1 VTSGRLGYLD
11 WGRGL
16 CVVLMIATHG
26 LYGWVRP
33 EDHGD
38 RVYRTMVLIGGF
50 PGAVFLFISG
60 MVLAL
65 AAESMHRRGESPRAV
80 FRAGLRRGLE
90 ILGYAFA
97 FRLWMFASGRFRTPI
112 DLLRVDILNCIGVAL
127 LLAGVV
133 ALPWPRRGV
142 RLCVALALAAGVAA
156 VAPLTWDSALAD
168 ALPYGLAGYIDG
180 RHPGSFFPPIPWAG
194 FAALGTAA
202 GIVLA
207 AWRAKGWEPRLFAA
221 LGILGAAAI
230 PLALWA
236 DRALPA
242 VYARYDFW
250 HTSPAYFAVK
260 AGVVLL
266 TMASAFLFDK
276 LPAQGWIRQLGRTSL
291 LVYWVHLEIIYG
303 EHVASA
309 ARGRLPLPEAV
320 AAVFAL
326 TLAMVALSYARDGRL
341 RLGATTFP
349 PARDRRPA

>member
-1 VTSGRLGYLD
+1 MTSGRLGYLD

-38 RVYRTMVLIGGF
+38 RFYRTMVLVGGF

-65 AAESMHRRGESPRAV
+65 AAESMHRRGERPRGV
-80 FRAGLRRGLE
+80 LRAGLLRGLE

-97 FRLWMFASGRFRTPI
+97 FRLWMFASGRFRAPI

-127 LLAGVV
+127 LLAGTI

-142 RLCVALALAAGVAA
+142 RLAAALALAAVVAA

-168 ALPYGLAGYIDG
+168 ALPYGLAGYVDG

-194 FAALGTAA
+194 FAALGAAA
-202 GIVLA
+202 GVVLS
-207 AWRAKGWEPRLFAA
+207 AWRARGWEPRLFAA
-221 LGILGAAAI
+221 LGLIGAAAI
-230 PLALWA
+230 PLGLWA
-236 DRALPA
+236 DRTLPA

-260 AGVVLL
+260 AGVVCL
-266 TMASAFLFDK
+266 TMAAAFLLDK
-276 LPAQGWIRQLGRTSL
+276 LPAQGWIRQIGRTSL
-291 LVYWVHLEIIYG
+291 LIYWVHLEIVYG
-303 EHVASA
+303 DYVAPG
-309 ARGRLPLPEAV
+309 ARGRLTLGEAI
-320 AAVFAL
+320 AAVGL
-326 TLAMVALSYARDGRL
+326 LLLAMVALSYARTAKW
-341 RLGATTFP
+341 RLGTGGETVTA
-349 PARDRRPA
+349 